1 MYIQD
6 TKEFMRK
13 RQCKQG
19 RLDQMQDAGCH
30 YKGVGCPAG
39 WNKLLYS
46 QSWEVKGP
54 SMQCPGCAAQNTVIK
69 SISWTLWMV
78 RVVGVLPV
86 SL

>member
-1 MYIQD
+1 
-6 TKEFMRK
+6 
-13 RQCKQG
+13 
-19 RLDQMQDAGCH
+19 MQDAGCH

-39 WNKLLYS
+39 WNELLYS

-69 SISWTLWMV
+69 SNSWVLWMV

-86 SL
+86 SHFDSASTTQ